1 MLNKAYI
8 LQLKEL
14 RLDDGHIV
22 GGKNANLG
30 ELLNAGLPVP
40 NGFAITTHVYD
51 ELFSQGDTKEKIY
64 NILKKV
70 DFDNIAN
77 LNSCSREIR
86 KIIEEIPIPQNILAL
101 ISENYNLLG
110 TNVEVA
116 VRSSATAEDLP
127 TASFAGQMDSFL
139 FIRGTENVIKS
150 IKKTFSSMFSPRA
163 IYYRNEKGFDHFSV
177 KIGITIQRMLSPKS
191 AGVMFTLNPVDGNTD
206 IIYIEGSWGVG
217 ETIVQGKVEPDSF
230 TILKSDLSIS
240 KNTIS
245 TKKTMTIRG
254 ETQGEYSIAERA
266 SITEVD
272 VPEELQ
278 NQPCLTEDQV
288 IDLSKYAKIIEE
300 HYGKPMDIEW
310 VVENNT
316 DNIYLVQARPET
328 VHSKKIVKEE
338 KTESTVIAKGIGAS
352 AGVRTGVVHVITDI
366 QDADKFKEN
375 EILITP
381 MTTPDWT
388 PIMKKATA
396 IITQSGGA
404 TAHAAI
410 VSRELGIPCIV
421 GVRDAI
427 TTLSTGQEIT
437 IDGSTG
443 FIYEGS
449 VHLSAQE
456 EEISLPL
463 SNESWPITRTSIYMN
478 LGQPDLIEKYKG
490 LPFDGIGLMRTEL
503 IIANITADLVY
514 GTEQPKLTG
523 RANALSSVHPLQV
536 IADGKQKYFID
547 ELYSGISKVA
557 SAIFPRPVIVRF
569 SDFKTNE
576 YKLMY
581 GGDKY
586 EIDEENPMIGWR
598 GISRYVSKKYEP
610 AFRLECQVIKKLRDD
625 GFSNVWVMLPFARKI
640 SEVQQT
646 LKIMEDEGLERSKFF
661 KVWLM
666 AETPSFVLL
675 ADQFA
680 NYCDGFS
687 IGSND
692 LTQLILGVDRDSEL
706 LATMGY
712 FNEQDP
718 AVLKAI
724 RHLISVAHDK
734 NITISICGQAPS
746 DQKPLLELLISC
758 SIDSISV
765 NPDAVI
771 NTRRSVAG
779 AERKQLLRLRKD
791 KFIDSNDLEPV
802 MPS

>member
-1 MLNKAYI
+1 MNKEGYI
-8 LQLKEL
+8 LQLQEL
-14 RLDDGHIV
+14 GLSDGSIV

-30 ELLNAGLPVP
+30 ELLNAELPVP
-40 NGFAITTHVYD
+40 DGFAITTNVYD
-51 ELFSQGDTKEKIY
+51 RLFSTGNIQEKIN
-64 NILKKV
+64 NILNTV
-70 DFDNIAN
+70 DFDSVTS
-77 LNSCSREIR
+77 LNSCSNEIR
-86 KIIEEIPIPQNILAL
+86 KIIEEIPIPSDIITL
-101 ISENYNLLG
+101 ISDNYNLLG
-110 TNVEVA
+110 DNAEVA

-150 IKKTFSSMFSPRA
+150 IKKAFSSMFSPRA

-177 KIGITIQRMLSPKS
+177 KISITIQKMLNPKS

-206 IIYIEGSWGVG
+206 VIYIEGSWGVG

-230 TILKSDLSIS
+230 TIVKSDLSIS

-254 ETQGEYSIAERA
+254 NTQGEYSIKERA

-310 VVENNT
+310 VVEHDT
-316 DNIYLVQARPET
+316 EKIYLVQARPET
-328 VHSKKIVKEE
+328 VHSKKIVKKE
-338 KTESTVIAKGIGAS
+338 KTSSEVIAKGIGAS
-352 AGVRTGVVHVITDI
+352 AGVRTGIVHVIADI
-366 QDADKFKEN
+366 QDADQFKEN
-375 EILITP
+375 EILITK

-396 IITQSGGA
+396 IITESGGR

-421 GVRDAI
+421 GVQDVIA
-427 TTLSTGQEIT
+427 TLSTGKEIT
-437 IDGSTG
+437 IDGTTG
-443 FIYEGS
+443 FIYEGA
-449 VHLSAQE
+449 VNLSAQE

-463 SNESWPITRTSIYMN
+463 SSESWPITGTSIYMN

-514 GTEQPKLTG
+514 GTEKPKLTG
-523 RANALSSVHPLQV
+523 RANALSPVHPLQV
-536 IADGKQKYFID
+536 IADNKQKYFID
-547 ELYSGISKVA
+547 ALYSGISKVA
-557 SAIFPRPVIVRF
+557 SAIFPRPVVVRF

-586 EIDEENPMIGWR
+586 EITEENPMIGWR
-598 GISRYVSKKYEP
+598 GISRYVSKKYES

-646 LKIMEDEGLERSKFF
+646 LKIMEDEGLERSNDF

-718 AVLKAI
+718 AVLQAI
-724 RHLISVAHDK
+724 RRLISVAHDK

-746 DQKPLLELLISC
+746 DQKSLLELLINY

-779 AERKQLLRLRKD
+779 VERKQLLRLRKD
-791 KFIDSNDLEPV
+791 KFTNSNDLETETPY
-802 MPS
+802 